1 MSIFDHFR
9 LSSLVAL
16 AALVSCA
23 AASAQDIYIGTLEL
37 EKSTLVLR
45 RCDITEQRYE
55 LVDPPGAKDGV
66 VLRQRKSLK
75 SGKPPVYAEV
85 IGVYDEAAGR
95 SRLVVRSFANV
106 THGKSCHLIDA
117 VDDLVKAQEKK

>member
-23 AASAQDIYIGTLEL
+23 AASSQDIYIGTLEV
-37 EKSTLVLR
+37 EKSALVLR

-75 SGKPPVYAEV
+75 SGKLPCTP
-85 IGVYDEAAGR
+85 
-95 SRLVVRSFANV
+95 
-106 THGKSCHLIDA
+106 K
-117 VDDLVKAQEKK
+117 